1 MMCLFLQKAHI
12 IDRQYVKPRNYNRK
26 QKTTN
31 MINIVLLGPPAAG
44 KGTQIAKITE
54 HYDNL
59 IQIGPGELMRSHVK
73 KKTPLGEMIS
83 DYINQGMLAP
93 TEIVIGL
100 VEEQMRANQE
110 GTQFLLDGFP
120 RSMAQAKPL
129 DELLE
134 KYDHPLDGV
143 IFLEVPDSIVKKRIQ
158 KRAQSSKRADDQRE
172 DCIAKRL
179 QVYHEETLPV
189 IRYYEKQN
197 KLYKVPGVG
206 SIEDVFARIMD
217 VVKTIHQQQ

>member
-1 MMCLFLQKAHI
+1 
-12 IDRQYVKPRNYNRK
+12 
-26 QKTTN
+26 
-31 MINIVLLGPPAAG
+31 
-44 KGTQIAKITE
+44 
-54 HYDNL
+54 
-59 IQIGPGELMRSHVK
+59 MRTHVK
-73 KKTPLGEMIS
+73 NKTPLGEMIS

-100 VEEQMRANQE
+100 VEEQMKANQD

-134 KYDHPLDGV
+134 KYEHSLDGV
-143 IFLEVPDSIVKKRIQ
+143 IFLEVPDIIVKERIQ
-158 KRAQSSKRADDQRE
+158 KRAKNSKRADDQRE

-206 SIEDVFARIMD
+206 SIEDVFERIMD
-217 VVKTIHQQQ
+217 VVKTIHQQH

>member
-1 MMCLFLQKAHI
+1 MQQKA
-12 IDRQYVKPRNYNRK
+12 
-26 QKTTN
+26 TN

-44 KGTQIAKITE
+44 KGTQIAKITQ

-59 IQIGPGELMRSHVK
+59 IQIGPGELMRTHVK
-73 KKTPLGEMIS
+73 NKTPLGEMIS

-100 VEEQMRANQE
+100 VEEQMKANQD

-134 KYDHPLDGV
+134 KYEHSLDGV
-143 IFLEVPDSIVKKRIQ
+143 IFLEVPDIIVKERIQ
-158 KRAQSSKRADDQRE
+158 KRAKNSKRADDQRE

-217 VVKTIHQQQ
+217 VVKTIHQQH